1 MGVPSIATIP
11 IWTFILS
18 QSRINGRRCS
28 LRILVRLRLLLAPT
42 YRSGGLYAHMFRGIL
57 HGTDNVLVA
66 CAAADVAFE
75 RLTNLSFSGVGV
87 VLQKLGGGHNHAGR
101 AEAAL
106 QTMFLPEAFLKGVQG
121 AFGRQS
127 LNGGDFTAVG
137 LHCQD
142 GASFDSFAIEVN
154 NTRAALRGI

>member
-1 MGVPSIATIP
+1 
-11 IWTFILS
+11 
-18 QSRINGRRCS
+18 
-28 LRILVRLRLLLAPT
+28 
-42 YRSGGLYAHMFRGIL
+42 MFGGIL

-66 CAAADVAFE
+66 CAAADVALE

-106 QTMFLPEAFLKGVQG
+106 QTMFLPEAFLKGVQV

-127 LNGGDFTAVG
+127 LNSGDLAAIS
-137 LHCQD
+137 LHCQYGARFD
-142 GASFDSFAIEVN
+142 GFAIEVN
-154 NTRAALRGI
+154 DARAALRGIAANV

>member
-1 MGVPSIATIP
+1 MREVIP
-11 IWTFILS
+11 
-18 QSRINGRRCS
+18 
-28 LRILVRLRLLLAPT
+28 LRYITLRGMLFAPA
-42 YRSGGLYAHMFRGIL
+42 YRSGGLCAHMFGGIL

-106 QTMFLPEAFLKGVQG
+106 QTMFLPKAFLKGVQV
-121 AFGRQS
+121 ALGRQS

-154 NTRAALRGI
+154 NTRAALRGITANVGSGEI